1 MLMGL
6 RRLPI
11 GSARTETPQWEGL
24 FGPRE
29 RCGGESIRFFPG
41 SRVLFH
47 EFRLHVFSCRWLV
60 VVLTC
65 FLGESVC
72 FGLGLG
78 FLRIL
83 KIPWRVR
90 GLVSGWESAVRNVES
105 GFFWPILGWIACFW
119 GELWDGLDGS

>member
-1 MLMGL
+1 MLLGL

-11 GSARTETPQWEGL
+11 GSARTETPQRERL

-41 SRVLFH
+41 SRALCH
-47 EFRLHVFSCRWLV
+47 EFRLHIFSCRWLV
-60 VVLTC
+60 LVLTC

-78 FLRIL
+78 FF
-83 KIPWRVR
+83 
-90 GLVSGWESAVRNVES
+90 SGPENPLESWGSCEWLGKY
-105 GFFWPILGWIACFW
+105 GF
-119 GELWDGLDGS
+119 